1 MLPGN
6 VFQLEIASAVA
17 NRRALTM
24 RLAMPLLLALPFVFV
39 AMPPRAKAAGLVML
53 LLFLAFFGAAVGM
66 TRRRMEG
73 HWERL
78 RLLPLPRGLVLAD
91 LVLAGAAVDLL
102 QAIGV
107 FGLYI
112 LVNAPAP
119 TGGGLVRIAA
129 LLCATALLLN
139 ALGML
144 LATVVRSNAEVH
156 LVGALAVGLVALAS
170 GLFPLP
176 RRVDFIVQT
185 VAAFNPIAYLARD
198 LSEIVQ
204 GQQTPALA
212 GTVAAAGVLAALAAA
227 LVLRGLP
234 ASRPKRDRIRE
245 HSP

>member
-1 MLPGN
+1 MLPEN
-6 VFQLEIASAVA
+6 VFQLDMAAAMA
-17 NRRALTM
+17 NRRALAM

-39 AMPPRAKAAGLVML
+39 VMPPRAKAAGLVML
-53 LLFLAFFGAAVGM
+53 LLFLTFFGAAVGM

-78 RLLPLPRGLVLAD
+78 RLLPLPRPLVLAD
-91 LVLAGAAVDLL
+91 LLLAGAAVDLL
-102 QAIGV
+102 QAVGV

-119 TGGGLVRIAA
+119 TCGGLIRIAA

-144 LATVVRSNAEVH
+144 LAMAVRSNAEVH
-156 LVGALAVGLVALAS
+156 LIGALAVGLVALAS

-176 RRVDFIVQT
+176 DRVDFVVQT

-198 LSEIVQ
+198 LSEIAQ
-204 GQQTPALA
+204 GRQAAELA
-212 GTVAAAGVLAALAAA
+212 STVAAAGVLGALAAA
-227 LVLRGLP
+227 LVLRSLP
-234 ASRPKRDRIRE
+234 ASRPKRDRVE
-245 HSP
+245 E